1 MDDRLALGTLGLKK
15 EYIQSTS
22 SLCSTQSHKVEQ
34 LSYTQFGYNTLTVRA
49 HSSKFWIYAV
59 NQKLTFDAMF
69 LNPEYMNL
77 GTKEWKSDWLMQ
89 KWVWFHLKVFAE
101 DF

>member
-1 MDDRLALGTLGLKK
+1 MDDRLALGTFGLKK

-49 HSSKFWIYAV
+49 HSSVYESG
-59 NQKLTFDAMF
+59 NQGVKIRLTHAKMS
-69 LNPEYMNL
+69 LIP
-77 GTKEWKSDWLMQ
+77 S
-89 KWVWFHLKVFAE
+89 
-101 DF
+101 